1 MCGEASAGLAAARAI
16 TCGWCEGERRGRYGA
31 RRVSM
36 GGGEG
41 WREAETSA
49 SATAETRAD
58 SGSGAGPDAAAG
70 ETEAEVKGVVSMG
83 TGGGVA

>member
-16 TCGWCEGERRGRYGA
+16 TCGWCEGARRGRYGA

-41 WREAETSA
+41 RWEAETTA
-49 SATAETRAD
+49 PATAETSTE
-58 SGSGAGPDAAAG
+58 SGSQAALDADAG
-70 ETEAEVKGVVSMG
+70 ETEAEVEGVVSIG
-83 TGGGVA
+83 TGGGFA